1 METTPNTEKSSTGL
15 DANLAGALTYVLG
28 PITGIL
34 FLVLEKESK
43 FVRFHA
49 MQSTI
54 TFVALFV
61 VSLVL
66 GMIPILG
73 WLLLLPYQL
82 AVLILWIVLMF
93 KAFKGEKFKL
103 PTVGDLAEKQ
113 VQ

>member
-1 METTPNTEKSSTGL
+1 MDTTPNTEKSSTGL
-15 DANLAGALTYVLG
+15 EANLAGALTYVLG

-34 FLVLEKESK
+34 FFVLEKESK

-61 VSLVL
+61 ISLVL

-73 WLLLLPYQL
+73 WLMLLPFQL
-82 AVLILWIVLMF
+82 LVLVLWVFLMF
-93 KAFKGEKFKL
+93 KAFKGEKYKL
-103 PTVGDLAEKQ
+103 PTIGDLAERQ

>member
-15 DANLAGALTYVLG
+15 EANLAGALSYVLG
-28 PITGIL
+28 PLTGVL

-43 FVRFHA
+43 FVRYHA

-73 WLLLLPYQL
+73 WLLLLPFQL
-82 AVLILWIVLMF
+82 AVLILWIFLMY
-93 KAFKGEKFKL
+93 KAFNREKFKL
-103 PTVGDLAEKQ
+103 PVVGDLAEKQ
-113 VQ
+113 VG